1 MSASAPAEFAWTDA
15 YALGYPQMD
24 ETHHEFVET
33 VNAMLVATDD
43 AFPAALDAFAE
54 HAKRH
59 FDQEAE
65 WMHSTEFPA
74 AECHIDE
81 HDAVMK
87 SVLQVQ
93 EMVRSGHERG
103 IEIGRSLAA
112 ELVKW
117 FPGHADYLDSALSH
131 WMSKRTYGGKPVVI
145 RKDVP
150 LKDFQVKEPAPQEAA
165 PQPSRCAS

>member
-1 MSASAPAEFAWTDA
+1 MSASDSDQFVWTDA
-15 YALGYPQMD
+15 FALGYTQMD

-33 VNAMLVATDD
+33 VNAMLGASDE
-43 AFPAALDAFAE
+43 AFPAALDVFVE

-81 HDAVMK
+81 HNAVMK

-93 EMVRSGHERG
+93 EMVKAGHERG

-145 RKDVP
+145 RKDMP
-150 LKDFQVKEPAPQEAA
+150 LKDFQIKEPATQEQEA
-165 PQPSRCAS
+165 QPSRCAS

>member
-1 MSASAPAEFAWTDA
+1 MPASDSAQFVWTDA
-15 YALGYPQMD
+15 YALGYSQMD
-24 ETHHEFVET
+24 ETHREFVDT
-33 VNAMLVATDD
+33 VNAMLVASD
-43 AFPAALDAFAE
+43 ADFPAALDAFAD

-65 WMHSTEFPA
+65 WMHGTEFPA

-81 HDAVMK
+81 HNAVMK

-93 EMVRSGHERG
+93 EMVKSGHERG

-145 RKDVP
+145 RKDLP
-150 LKDFQVKEPAPQEAA
+150 LKEFQIKESTPQERE